1 MRRAGADILTKTGN
15 AGESAAREP
24 LIRPERYG
32 FFDKLL
38 FAVFV
43 LAVPPFIASNWSVFR
58 DGDVSW
64 HIAAGRWIMEHW
76 AVPATDPFSFTMPGA
91 PWVAH
96 EWGAEVV
103 QAIAY
108 NLAGFAGLAAVVTL
122 GLMALFGILFW
133 YLRKS
138 AGPVALLVAFAGTY
152 LVLQPFIMARPHI
165 LAWPVL
171 ALWSALLFNYRDKG
185 RAPPLA
191 LALLMFV
198 WSNLHGSY
206 IFGFIVA
213 GAVALDAM
221 IDARFE
227 RRAFTRWLVFG
238 IATLLATFL
247 NANGISGLLHPLAI
261 SGMETLPAIGEW
273 QPSNPRSTPFFYF
286 LLLSVTGALLWKRPT
301 FRPGELLLLLLT
313 LAMAFAHIRHQ
324 SVFVILA
331 ALIVTPK
338 LASGNRERSAPM
350 FRSGSEARL
359 WGAGA
364 LAAVFAIVALRGMIP
379 LQPRETFSNP
389 RGLIAHIPPEL
400 RSQPVLNEYS
410 MGGPLIL
417 AGIRPFI
424 DGRADMYGDAFVQDY
439 LKITGGDWETFS
451 KSVDKYGLRWTI
463 LQNNNGLVRE
473 LDKSPDWR
481 RIYSDKVGVIHVRR
495 SRPSVSPRPSTN
507 DAEGEHRG

>member
-1 MRRAGADILTKTGN
+1 M
-15 AGESAAREP
+15 
-24 LIRPERYG
+24 IRPESYG
-32 FFDKLL
+32 LFDKLL

-43 LAVPPFIASNWSVFR
+43 LGVPPFLASNWSVFR

-64 HIAAGRWIMEHW
+64 HIAAGRWIIEHR
-76 AVPATDPFSFTMPGA
+76 AVPTIDPFSFTMPGM

-96 EWGAEVV
+96 EWGAEVI

-108 NLAGFAGLAAVVTL
+108 DLAGFAGLAAIVTL
-122 GLMALFGILFW
+122 GLMVLFGTLFW

-165 LAWPVL
+165 MAWPL
-171 ALWSALLFNYRDKG
+171 LTLWSALLFTYRDRG
-185 RAPPLA
+185 RAPPLM
-191 LALLMFV
+191 LALLTFV
-198 WSNLHGSY
+198 WSNIHGSY

-213 GAVALDAM
+213 GAVALDAL

-227 RRAFTRWLVFG
+227 RRAFSQWLVFG

-247 NANGISGLLHPLAI
+247 NANGISGLLHPLTI

-273 QPSNPRSTPFFYF
+273 QPSSPRSTPFFYF
-286 LLLSVTGALLWKRPT
+286 ILLAVTGALLWKRPQ

-313 LAMAFAHIRHQ
+313 LAMAFTHIRHQ
-324 SVFVILA
+324 SVFIILA

-338 LASGNRERSAPM
+338 LASKHRQRSAPM
-350 FRSGSEARL
+350 FQSRTEARL
-359 WGAGA
+359 WAAGA
-364 LAAVFAIVALRGMIP
+364 LAAAIAIVGIRGLIP
-379 LQPRETFSNP
+379 LLPRETFSNP

-417 AGIRPFI
+417 AGIRPYI

-439 LKITGGDWETFS
+439 LKITGGDWATFS
-451 KSVDKYGLRWTI
+451 KVADKYGLRWTI
-463 LQNNNGLVRE
+463 LQNDNGLVRE
-473 LDKSPDWR
+473 LDKSPEWR
-481 RIYSDKVGVIHVRR
+481 RVYSDKVGVIHVWR
-495 SRPSVSPRPSTN
+495 SGNPGAPRAGSN
-507 DAEGEHRG
+507 DAEGQDRR